1 MTLGAQT
8 ALKTRQVSDHGTR
21 KHDRILDAAEQ
32 IFADSGFDGAGMRQI
47 AETANVAQA
56 LIHYHFETK
65 EGLLEAVVA
74 RRSNQINGE
83 RGRLLDALFEGGR
96 KPQLEDIIEALF
108 RPTISVGHGPD
119 QKRNSF
125 TRLLVSMA
133 NSADERSK
141 KLAGEYYDA
150 IALRFIDAIEKIVPG
165 ISRKDAVW
173 VYMFAIGVG
182 MSMMA
187 PTGRPGRLSNGLCDD
202 SNIEQML
209 SVIVPFVCAGIRG
222 VVADAEAKL
231 ELQTKTGRK
240 NP

>member
-1 MTLGAQT
+1 MSPQLAV
-8 ALKTRQVSDHGTR
+8 KTRQGTDHGTQ

-32 IFADSGFDGAGMRQI
+32 IFADSGFDGAGLRQI

-65 EGLLEAVVA
+65 EGLLEAVVS

-83 RGRLLDALFEGGR
+83 RGRLLEALFDNGQT
-96 KPQLEDIIEALF
+96 PQLEQVIEALF

-119 QKRNSF
+119 QKRNSY

-133 NSADERSK
+133 NSADERTK
-141 KLAGEYYDA
+141 KLTSQYYDP
-150 IALRFIDAIEKIVPG
+150 IAQRFIDALEKVVPG
-165 ISRKDAVW
+165 LDRKNAVW

-187 PTGRPGRLSNGLCDD
+187 PTGRPARLSGGLCDD
-202 SNIEQML
+202 SDIEDML
-209 SVIVPFVCAGIRG
+209 SVIVPFICAGIRG
-222 VVADAEAKL
+222 VVTDKSKTV
-231 ELQTKTGRK
+231 ELQT
-240 NP
+240 

>member
-1 MTLGAQT
+1 MGVQS
-8 ALKTRQVSDHGTR
+8 ALKTRQVSDHGTP
-21 KHDRILDAAEQ
+21 KHNRILDAAEQ
-32 IFADSGFDGAGMRQI
+32 IFADSGFDGASMRQI

-83 RGRLLDALFEGGR
+83 RGRLLDALFDGGR
-96 KPQLEDIIEALF
+96 IPQLEDIIEALF

-119 QKRNSF
+119 QKRNSY

-133 NSADERSK
+133 NSADDRSRT
-141 KLAGEYYDA
+141 LAGKYYDA
-150 IALRFIDAIEKIVPG
+150 IALRFIDAIERVVPG

-202 SNIEQML
+202 GDIEQML

-222 VVADAEAKL
+222 VVADAEGNL
-231 ELQTKTGRK
+231 NLQTKTGRK
-240 NP
+240 KP

>member
-1 MTLGAQT
+1 MSAQL
-8 ALKTRQVSDHGTR
+8 ALKARQGTEHGTR

-47 AETANVAQA
+47 AEQADVAQA

-83 RGRLLDALFEGGR
+83 RGRLLDALFENGR

-108 RPTISVGHGPD
+108 RPTISVGHGAD

-141 KLAGEYYDA
+141 KLAGGYYDA
-150 IALRFIDAIEKIVPG
+150 IALRFIDAIEKVVPE
-165 ISRKDAVW
+165 IDRKDAVW

-187 PTGRPGRLSNGLCDD
+187 PTGRPGRLSGGLCDD
-202 SNIEQML
+202 GDIEQML

-222 VVADAEAKL
+222 VVADAANKSK
-231 ELQTKTGRK
+231 LQTKTGRK